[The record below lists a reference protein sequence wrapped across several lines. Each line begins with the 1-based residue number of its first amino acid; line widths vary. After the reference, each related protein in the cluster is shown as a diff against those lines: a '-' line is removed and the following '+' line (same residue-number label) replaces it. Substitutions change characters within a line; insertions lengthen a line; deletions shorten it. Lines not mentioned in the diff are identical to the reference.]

1 MEGGKNKK
9 EKEYAIAK
17 RPKSPETLEDK
28 DKEEEIE
35 AKKKGEKEPKEMVV
49 QTEDTKEVNLENEDE
64 VTGRPKKPQKRE
76 DEETKKAAD
85 VVPEDDEAQGE
96 DAVVKLEKEGK
107 AVAKPEEKD
116 DDNTIIVKGYVE
128 NKLTKMP
135 LSKKILRFL
144 M

>member
-1 MEGGKNKK
+1 VEGGKNKK